1 MIGRGEAARILE
13 AAEARRLGD
22 PLRSVRLT
30 DPQQAFLQDGRR
42 KLLWRGGNS
51 IGKTFAHVLH
61 ILHFARGT
69 HPWQATPR
77 GPKQLMLAGYS
88 FAQMDPLCRALWA
101 IIPKDEI
108 DPKVTYA
115 PRQGFRGYKEPV
127 IPFIR
132 GPGAG
137 SVIAFATYKQGAGR
151 IMGDQLHYFGMD
163 EPPPEGVWGEAQPR
177 LNRHSGQA
185 RVTMTPTPDSP
196 PLGYMRKLV
205 EDGKLTEMQTS
216 LTVEAVTRRGGLI
229 DSPWM
234 SADDIEVALSSY
246 LDDELPMRR
255 DGAWDALVSG
265 RWLSAVTDAIL
276 IDEIPD
282 SGWYVAVGVDH
293 GAKAGRQYAS
303 LVLASADGEQ
313 VIVADEA
320 HADGVTTTREDAQ
333 ALLAMLQR
341 NGIPYHQVDHWRG
354 DRRHA
359 GDFWGNEKTNR
370 ELAREICDELG
381 IRQRDAVERGL
392 RIRTPRKYQGSVRF
406 GFRLINSLAKAGR
419 LQVHRRCDGFRTG
432 ALGWVGR
439 PEDPLKDP
447 LDAAR
452 YAIEALHDAQ
462 VIHARRVE
470 AA

>member
-1 MIGRGEAARILE
+1 MRAMEASD
-13 AAEARRLGD
+13 ARRQAD
-22 PLRSVRLT
+22 PLRNVRLT
-30 DPQQAFLQDGRR
+30 DPQLTFLSDTRR

-61 ILHFARGT
+61 VVHTARGT
-69 HPWQATPR
+69 HPWQSIAR

-101 IIPKDEI
+101 ILPKDEI
-108 DPKVTYA
+108 DPRVEYV
-115 PRQGFRGYKEPV
+115 PRQGFRGFKEPV

-137 SVIAFATYKQGAGR
+137 SVIAFATYKQGSGR

-163 EPPPEGVWGEAQPR
+163 EPPPSGVWGEAQPR
-177 LNRHSGQA
+177 LNRHHGQA
-185 RVTMTPTPDSP
+185 RVTMTPTPESP
-196 PLGYMRKLV
+196 PLEYMRKIV
-205 EDGKLTEMQTS
+205 EEGRLAELQTT
-216 LTVEAVTRRGGLI
+216 LNVAAVTRRGGLVEA
-229 DSPWM
+229 PWM
-234 SADDIEVALSSY
+234 SEAEIEEALADY

-265 RWLSAVTDAIL
+265 RWLSAVTDATV
-276 IDEIPD
+276 IDVLPEA
-282 SGWYVAVGVDH
+282 GWYVAVGIDH
-293 GAKAGRQYAS
+293 GAKAGRQYAT
-303 LVLASADGEQ
+303 LVLASPDGDEI
-313 VIVADEA
+313 VIADEA

-333 ALLAMLQR
+333 AVLQMLQR
-341 NGIPYHQVDHWRG
+341 NGIAWHQVDHWRG

-370 ELAREICDELG
+370 ELSREICDEIG
-381 IRQRDAVERGL
+381 IRQREAGERGL
-392 RIRTPRKYQGSVRF
+392 RIRTPRKYSGSVRF
-406 GFRLINSLAKAGR
+406 GFRLINSLAKAER
-419 LQVHRRCDGFRTG
+419 LKVHRRCEGFRAG
-432 ALGWVGR
+432 AKGWVGR

-462 VIHARRVE
+462 IIHARR

>member
-1 MIGRGEAARILE
+1 MD
-13 AAEARRLGD
+13 AAEQRRRSD
-22 PLRSVRLT
+22 PLRNVRLT
-30 DPQQAFLQDGRR
+30 DPQAAFLRDDRR

-51 IGKTFAHVLH
+51 IGKTFAHCLH
-61 ILHFARGT
+61 IIHLARGT
-69 HPWQATPR
+69 HPWQRVAP

-88 FAQMDPLCRALWA
+88 FGQMDPLCRALWSML
-101 IIPKDEI
+101 PKEEV
-108 DPKVTYA
+108 DPKISYV

-127 IPFIR
+127 IPLVR

-137 SVIAFATYKQGAGR
+137 SVIAFATYKQGSSR

-163 EPPPEGVWGEAQPR
+163 EPPPSGVWGEAQPR
-177 LNRHSGQA
+177 VNRHRGQM

-196 PLGYMRKLV
+196 PLGYMRELV
-205 EDGKLTEMQTS
+205 EKGQLAELQTS
-216 LTVEAVTRRGGLI
+216 LTVDAVTRRGGLVEA
-229 DSPWM
+229 PWM
-234 SADDIEVALSSY
+234 TEADIEEALESY

-265 RWLSAVTDAIL
+265 RWLSAVTDDL
-276 IDEIPD
+276 MIDELPEL
-282 SGWYVAVGVDH
+282 GWYVAVGIDH
-293 GAKAGRQYAS
+293 GAKAGRQYAT
-303 LVLASADGEQ
+303 LVLASPDGDH

-333 ALLAMLQR
+333 AILAMLQR
-341 NGIPYHQVDHWRG
+341 NGIAWHQVDHWRG

-381 IRQRDAVERGL
+381 IRLRDAGERGL
-392 RIRTPRKYQGSVRF
+392 RIRTPRKYSGSVRF
-406 GFRLINSLAKAGR
+406 GFRLVNSLAKAKR
-419 LQVHRRCDGFRTG
+419 LQYHRRCNGFREG
-432 ALGWVGR
+432 ARGWSGR
-439 PEDPLKDP
+439 PDDPLKDP

-462 VIHARRVE
+462 IIHARRL